1 MSLSP
6 GRRGPRPGLWWGL
19 AALVTAALAGTG
31 FVHRTIE
38 KRRTH
43 GPGGWA
49 GGRGADGWRA
59 SFWRMLDEARDAR
72 WQPSVR
78 HSRSARRTR
87 RERGKRYG
95 RHVKVRR
102 KARRYVFQRGGDG
115 GGGQGG
121 GTALSAEA
129 IRRTLQAHDDRLG
142 ACLIQ
147 HGAKSVHIQLDVE
160 GTGRITAVDLDVSGA
175 AATCVRRVLD
185 EVRFPRHP
193 GGRTHGEYRLRLQ

>member
-1 MSLSP
+1 LRL
-6 GRRGPRPGLWWGL
+6 GVTTL
-19 AALVTAALAGTG
+19 ALAALAGTG

-38 KRRTH
+38 KRCTR

-72 WQPSVR
+72 WQRSER
-78 HSRSARRTR
+78 HTRSARRKR
-87 RERGKRYG
+87 RARGRRYG

-102 KARRYVFQRGGDG
+102 KARRYIFERGGNGGGGRGGD
-115 GGGQGG
+115 
-121 GTALSAEA
+121 TALSAEA

-147 HGAKSVHIQLDVE
+147 HGAKSVHIQLDVKK
-160 GTGRITAVDLDVSGA
+160 TGQITAVDLDVGGA
-175 AATCVRRVLD
+175 AAKCVRRVLD
-185 EVRFPRHP
+185 GVRFPRHP